1 MALTHS
7 TVAPCATM
15 VDDDTAAALTVE
27 EEYHTPI
34 PTSIAYAI
42 DASDNPPNIQRTMPS
57 ANRRSTLAAAAAVAT
72 AAMAGTST
80 SVAVEAFSPVVS
92 MSRTPAVM
100 KPTAAAA
107 ATALRMST
115 ADDEVAKLRA
125 AAQKAREEA
134 QALAKVSPMQFT
146 VALST
151 FLDMRPWTCA
161 CSTRNSIELDRLNV
175 LLDFLSHSSHR

>member
-1 MALTHS
+1 
-7 TVAPCATM
+7 
-15 VDDDTAAALTVE
+15 
-27 EEYHTPI
+27 
-34 PTSIAYAI
+34 
-42 DASDNPPNIQRTMPS
+42 MPS

-80 SVAVEAFSPVVS
+80 SVAVEAFSPVS

-151 FLDMRPWTCA
+151 FLDMRPCTCV
-161 CSTRNSIELDRLNV
+161 CSSRNSIELDGLNV
-175 LLDFLSHSSHR
+175 C

>member
-1 MALTHS
+1 
-7 TVAPCATM
+7 
-15 VDDDTAAALTVE
+15 
-27 EEYHTPI
+27 
-34 PTSIAYAI
+34 
-42 DASDNPPNIQRTMPS
+42 MPS

-125 AAQKAREEA
+125 AAQKARDEA

-146 VALST
+146 CCT
-151 FLDMRPWTCA
+151 FYFAPGYATMYMCV
-161 CSTRNSIELDRLNV
+161 CSSRNSVELDRLNV
-175 LLDFLSHSSHR
+175 C

>member
-1 MALTHS
+1 
-7 TVAPCATM
+7 
-15 VDDDTAAALTVE
+15 
-27 EEYHTPI
+27 
-34 PTSIAYAI
+34 
-42 DASDNPPNIQRTMPS
+42 MPS
-57 ANRRSTLAAAAAVAT
+57 ANRRSTLAAAAAAVAT

-125 AAQKAREEA
+125 AAQKARDEA

-146 VALST
+146 CCT
-151 FLDMRPWTCA
+151 FYFPGYATMYMCVFF
-161 CSTRNSIELDRLNV
+161 EEQ
-175 LLDFLSHSSHR
+175 HRVR